1 MQAAEHWTLA
11 LTVNSLHPEGWFALG
26 YCYLKL
32 DERQKSLQAF
42 TRATQQQPDHGDA
55 WNNIAALCLKV
66 KFHATQTDFASYL
79 YYIKR
84 SWYAS

>member
-1 MQAAEHWTLA
+1 MRVTTAFAPTSFEMRYMLQAAEHWTLA
-11 LTVNSLHPEGWFALG
+11 PNVNSLCPEGCFALG

-66 KFHATQTDFASYL
+66 K
-79 YYIKR
+79 KR
-84 SWYAS
+84 AP